1 MVGKCTFFSTK
12 KNKFKLPNEVKTLY
26 YPHHNKLQVIC
37 FLVVVQ
43 LSRTVCS
50 SSPIIC
56 LCENM
61 KCLTR
66 INSKDIFWYLLLEVV
81 IFIIFVKS
89 DYSMK
94 WIDNNDG
101 FLQFL
106 LRQRVLIEWQDPYG
120 RFLFIQNLDE

>member
-1 MVGKCTFFSTK
+1 MHIFLNK

-61 KCLTR
+61 KCLAR
-66 INSKDIFWYLLLEVV
+66 INSKDISWYLLLEVV

-106 LRQRVLIEWQDPYG
+106 VRQRVLIE
-120 RFLFIQNLDE
+120 